1 MKGTMKRL
9 FVIISL
15 FVMVSSLVFS
25 QRINRSFR
33 NTPMPQALKSIAEAS
48 DSITLNFLYDDLED
62 FMVTTTISSKS
73 VKDAIR
79 QVVGFYP
86 IRITEDARTRTI
98 SIESISKSNV
108 RFKGV
113 VKNADDMPL
122 GYATVMCL
130 SPLDSTFISGGVSN
144 ESGVFV
150 IPCERDDV
158 LLKVS
163 YVGYATRYVR
173 CTKQDVGA
181 ITLHESVL
189 NLKPIT
195 ISSKRM
201 IMDADGYSIS
211 LNVRDMQTADLL
223 MCLPNLS
230 ICDNTYCINGQAAE
244 AIFVDGYAI
253 ANSNELCNL
262 PSEMVSQV
270 KVDKKLRTI
279 NIMLR
284 NPESGGYYGA
294 VNGGFSLHRDNGL
307 YDRYAGGIWHSRCK
321 GLTIYDKLDFD
332 YYDLTENVHQKSSA
346 KESVSVMD
354 GFISPEHT
362 QVSNRLSLTQELN
375 SRHTIGVSY
384 YIASNHL
391 NAVSGMNGNS
401 SRYATYYEGQNR
413 YIDHEGT
420 VRYSGKFGMR
430 NVMLNLVADL
440 YSRETSSENLSLYG
454 AGVGTES
461 GETPSIHLWKFY
473 GDVNIPLPRSID
485 LRFGY
490 DIRYFS
496 SHYDPS
502 KFVSNFKD
510 SPALTYRMQLHGI
523 SPSAFGEIN
532 SNWKHWK
539 LSARYKWQMN
549 LALQKRDTLIFSNSS
564 VPAVFDGDY
573 MQMVF
578 GTHASVS
585 YLFGKTLQHNA
596 NLTFRH
602 HLEEMPYAIMSPFIR
617 WSDAYNYSMGN
628 PTLRAPSFKT
638 IEMGVSF
645 WDNTLNISASSQTI
659 NNEIYWQTFLSR
671 GQTDVF
677 YTKPI
682 NLPLANLYHLYAE
695 LNLHPLDFWRFK
707 LNAQLLIRPEEEV
720 IGGVKYLETRLQQ
733 NYRITN
739 HLVFPYGWSASLD
752 AMFTPTY
759 HIYDRTYHSIYNIS
773 GDVSKSLFHN
783 RLQCRF
789 SFAAF
794 GNKRHLDRQVENMNV
809 SYRYTQT
816 EQSVALHLTWKFS
829 RGRQVSKNSITKG
842 EQNYHD
848 IKDK

>member
-1 MKGTMKRL
+1 MMGTMKRL
-9 FVIISL
+9 FAIITL
-15 FVMVSSLVFS
+15 FVMVCSTAFS
-25 QRINRSFR
+25 QRISRSFR

-62 FMVTTTISSKS
+62 FMVTTTINSKS

-86 IRITEDARTRTI
+86 IRITEDARTKTI
-98 SIESISKSNV
+98 SLECTGKSKV

-113 VKNADDMPL
+113 VKNADNRPL

-130 SPLDSTFISGGVSN
+130 SPLDSTFIAGGVSN

-150 IPCERDDV
+150 IPCEHDDV

-163 YVGYATRYVR
+163 YVGCATRYIH
-173 CTKQDVGA
+173 CTKQDVGT
-181 ITLHESVL
+181 ITLQESIQ
-189 NLKPIT
+189 NLAPIT

-201 IMDADGYSIS
+201 MMDADGYSIS
-211 LNVRDMQTADLL
+211 LNVRDLQTSDLL
-223 MCLPNLS
+223 TCLPSLS
-230 ICDNTYCINGQAAE
+230 IRDNTYCINGQEAE
-244 AIFVDGYAI
+244 AIFLDGYAI

-270 KVDKKLRTI
+270 KVDKKSRTI

-284 NPESGGYYGA
+284 NPKSGGYYGA

-307 YDRYAGGIWHSRCK
+307 YDRCAGGILYSRYK

-332 YYDLTENVHQKSSA
+332 YYDLTENVHQKSCA
-346 KESVSVMD
+346 IESVSVMD
-354 GFISPEHT
+354 GFISPQRT
-362 QVSNRLSLTQELN
+362 QLSNRLSLTQELN
-375 SRHTIGVSY
+375 SRHLIGVSY
-384 YIASNHL
+384 YIASNRL
-391 NAVSGMNGNS
+391 NAVSGMNGS
-401 SRYATYYEGQNR
+401 ASKYATYYEGQNR

-420 VRYSGKFGMR
+420 VRYSGKFAER
-430 NVMLNLVADL
+430 NIMLNLVADL

-461 GETPSIHLWKFY
+461 GETPSIRLWKFY
-473 GDVNIPLPRSID
+473 GDLAIPLPKSIN

-510 SPALTYRMQLHGI
+510 SPALTYRMQLHGL
-523 SPSAFGEIN
+523 SPSQFGEVN
-532 SNWKHWK
+532 ANWKHWK
-539 LSARYKWQMN
+539 LSAGYKWQMN
-549 LALQKRDTLIFSNSS
+549 LALQKKDTMIFSNSN

-573 MQMVF
+573 MQVVY
-578 GTHASVS
+578 GTHASAS

-596 NLTFRH
+596 YLTFRH

-638 IEMGVSF
+638 LEMGISL
-645 WDNTLNISASSQTI
+645 WDNTLNISAASQTTK
-659 NNEIYWQTFLSR
+659 NEIYWQTFLSR

-682 NLPLANLYHLYAE
+682 NLPHTNQYRLYAE

-707 LNAQLLIRPEEEV
+707 LNAQLLIRPEEEM
-720 IGGVKYLETRLQQ
+720 IGGVKYLDTRLQQ
-733 NYRITN
+733 NYQFTN
-739 HLVFPYGWSASLD
+739 RFLFPHGWSASLD
-752 AMFTPTY
+752 AMLMPTY

-773 GDVSKSLFHN
+773 GEVGKSLFRN
-783 RLQCRF
+783 RLQCRLTF
-789 SFAAF
+789 TAL
-794 GNKRHLDRQVENMNV
+794 GNKRHLDRQLGNMLV
-809 SYRYTQT
+809 SYRYTLN
-816 EQSVALHLTWKFS
+816 EQSVGLHLTWKFS
-829 RGRQVSKNSITKG
+829 QGRQVNKNSITKG